1 MKTTVRCSYV
11 VQIETIGV
19 ENVLQN
25 KNNKL
30 NASFV
35 AFSIHSNKT
44 LTLKWVIY
52 SQ

>member
-1 MKTTVRCSYV
+1 MKTTVRRSYI

-19 ENVLQN
+19 KNVLQN
-25 KNNKL
+25 KNKL

-35 AFSIHSNKT
+35 AFSIHTNKM